1 MLDEMALRKHVDWDG
16 EKFRGCVDIGTGVV
30 DDFLSE
36 AKYALGFMAV
46 CINDSWKLPYGYFLY
61 TV

>member
-16 EKFRGCVDIGTGVV
+16 EKFRGYLDIGTGVV
-30 DDFLSE
+30 DDYLPE
-36 AKYALGFMAV
+36 AKYALVFMTV
-46 CINDSWKLPYGYFLY
+46 CINDSWKLLCGYFLY